1 MENELMVFDYEAV
14 DVVTA
19 GKLKK
24 HETAIR
30 NIQSKAVY
38 EIGEELKAAHDELAD
53 HNGGTFYAWCRSI
66 GFNTS
71 TVKNILNY
79 HEYVS
84 QNLTN
89 GDLIESLPKSLV
101 YEAARPSTPQ
111 ELKDGVAN
119 GDITSLQ
126 QFKKLKAEL
135 EATKNVL
142 RTTETKLG
150 EKDQQVG
157 DLVKEVRAM
166 KEEKYSA
173 KNYESKAYNDAIK
186 ESLHLKEMISKQMEE
201 LEAVKKE
208 RDKFKNDNMVMKD
221 GLAAT
226 RSNEERAQNNYDR
239 FIREPNE
246 AQAEAASLR
255 ETVRRQ
261 ADELSERPQVE
272 VEKRVEVVPEDYDF
286 IKKANA
292 GLHRRIAELEAHAKG
307 MSLQELAEK
316 DEQRKQYLKTLD
328 EETEAAQQVRK
339 VFGDIICLPDDEA
352 EMRELARCYLDWS
365 ARKNETLEDAR
376 RTLQE
381 AQAKLNIL
389 AEQFGVGVTLKVVK

>member
-119 GDITSLQ
+119 GDITSLPE
-126 QFKKLKAEL
+126 FKKLKAEL

-142 RTTETKLG
+142 RTTESKLT
-150 EKDQQVG
+150 
-157 DLVKEVRAM
+157 
-166 KEEKYSA
+166 SA
-173 KNYESKAYNDAIK
+173 E
-186 ESLHLKEMISKQMEE
+186 Q
-201 LEAVKKE
+201 E
-208 RDKFKNDNMVMKD
+208 RDDEKRKNADLDSIRANIMKQNADYAQENHMLKMDNNA
-221 GLAAT
+221 LAHE
-226 RSNEERAQNNYDR
+226 NEQLRNQ
-239 FIREPNE
+239 P
-246 AQAEAASLR
+246 QAEPEIR
-255 ETVRRQ
+255 V
-261 ADELSERPQVE
+261 
-272 VEKRVEVVPEDYDF
+272 VEKRVEVIPDEY
-286 IKKANA
+286 KKAFMENQQLKKELA
-292 GLHRRIAELEAHAKG
+292 AHRAHAQN
-307 MSLQELAEK
+307 MTVQELAQTDKEFDDLQK
-316 DEQRKQYLKTLD
+316 SYEEEERTSKRLEYFETLSSFFP
-328 EETEAAQQVRK
+328 EGQIEA
-339 VFGDIICLPDDEA
+339 
-352 EMRELARCYLDWS
+352 RELARCFL
-365 ARKNETLEDAR
+365 KFHGNEPAIVHTVQQNLRLAIDSMTWIYDALTAKPKLE
-376 RTLQE
+376 
-381 AQAKLNIL
+381 
-389 AEQFGVGVTLKVVK
+389 VVK